1 MNVAVRTLQTSPLSR
16 AISWQL
22 PFSENVIA
30 IVLLVAVLVSA
41 LGLIYVKDSNRRL
54 MGQLQ
59 TIQMT
64 REQLHISWS
73 QLLLE
78 EGAWTAQTRIQQIA
92 TRQFGMVMPGDKSI
106 VVVNN
111 L

>member
-1 MNVAVRTLQTSPLSR
+1 MNVAARTLNASPVWRSIPW
-16 AISWQL
+16 AL
-22 PFSENVIA
+22 PFSENIMA
-30 IVLLVAVLVSA
+30 IVLLIVVLISA

-59 TIQMT
+59 TLQIS
-64 REQLHISWS
+64 REQLQMSWS

-92 TRQFGMVMPGDKSI
+92 TKQFGMVMPVSKSI